1 MFWGCCIFT
10 ESFLNCCTWCL
21 WVLYNGYVVQNWCVF
36 VIIEAYILFPHPTQA
51 SVDKDST
58 EGFTTQHALRQAQ
71 MSKELIELNNIL
83 ALKEEFVRK
92 MCQNDSHLEPMQ
104 TEHQVGLEMRLE
116 RKYGLA
122 KMEVERAATGEAAPA
137 QHFDSY
143 PLGMFLTVCFK
154 LN

>member
-1 MFWGCCIFT
+1 MC
-10 ESFLNCCTWCL
+10 
-21 WVLYNGYVVQNWCVF
+21 F
-36 VIIEAYILFPHPTQA
+36 VIIQAYILFPHPTQA
-51 SVDKDST
+51 AADKDST

-104 TEHQVGLEMRLE
+104 TEHQVGLK

-122 KMEVERAATGEAAPA
+122 VMEVERAATGEAAPA

-143 PLGMFLTVCFK
+143 PLGTFLTVCFK